1 MLHILL
7 SIVQSIILQ
16 LWTATTK
23 DSGRIRCLMDAVL
36 LYIRIFH
43 IIKEILMILS
53 WKRMKDFIFLIMGSI
68 KYKKKLPRKYKKKI
82 CYYKKNTRKQQVP
95 IILAAFWTPNL
106 KEREQFVIKESYMK
120 DNGKMEW
127 EKVKGSNIL

>member
-1 MLHILL
+1 
-7 SIVQSIILQ
+7 
-16 LWTATTK
+16 
-23 DSGRIRCLMDAVL
+23 
-36 LYIRIFH
+36 
-43 IIKEILMILS
+43 MILS
-53 WKRMKDFIFLIMGSI
+53 WKQMKDFTFLTMGLI

-95 IILAAFWTPNL
+95 IILAVFWTPNL
-106 KEREQFVIKESYMK
+106 KEREQFIIKESYMK